1 MQHRLT
7 HRLGQIHYE
16 DPILPIQERGQT
28 AFRLSY
34 RQLQR
39 GGTVFALLLVLFVV
53 HSYRRHYQAVQ
64 RQALSSCPARLA
76 ALGLDLS
83 QAAHES
89 ARFVTSSDD
98 SSSVWQHSLVRQ
110 QLYREMAAG
119 LKQHGLSLGG
129 VVTQGLTQSQLFTHA
144 DASSKWGRPR
154 IMPVLHPLQVPVRA
168 VVLPLLDHEAV
179 MQLHA
184 AVRHALQQVVADDSV
199 WYQDDTSMHATLYHA
214 STHGHPV
221 PAAPDAVRQEI
232 AAVRG
237 VAGRSCPVRAV
248 LDRVVVTSTG
258 VVVACWQVLPG
269 SSEPAGLRSAL
280 KDALPAAPAPAQQVV
295 LQPSLLHIT
304 VARLL
309 APAKLPTHG
318 GSQATVER
326 QVWHSQA
333 LQQALAEVA
342 ADLTDELCGLVAVF
356 EEVWFVEEQ
365 DLLALGLGG
374 RYAKHAGQLS
384 PATLEQAEHIAEW
397 VTKYGDQAACE
408 RQLAGVM
415 AALPQMQQL
424 RNLVIDVHGSGWLE
438 LVDPLMNPLSSLT
451 NLTRLEVGS
460 LWSLGELQHTPHSL
474 LELEYSW
481 ELFDTPDDTLSLS
494 HLTALTKLTTGR
506 TEEIFGN
513 QSCLPASSQL
523 RVLHIE
529 DDRGSDPD
537 VKPYQLSAAAVA
549 ALGSLTALTSLQLHH
564 LQCPEVQ
571 PQQLAAALRRCT
583 ALQVLDL
590 GHLEL
595 QWGPVQGLTGDADAD
610 AALLDAAEVR
620 GMQVIAVGIA
630 SLPSLQQLALCR
642 LPVDMH
648 AAVALAAAAAG
659 TRLTELSMDRCDLP
673 DCAMSALALGLTN
686 LRSLELKHCDVG
698 DGALPAL
705 ARLPLQRLS
714 WDNCE
719 FSVAALD
726 LFLPRWKALRAAP
739 VVCVVK

>member
-1 MQHRLT
+1 MW
-7 HRLGQIHYE
+7 
-16 DPILPIQERGQT
+16 D
-28 AFRLSY
+28 
-34 RQLQR
+34 
-39 GGTVFALLLVLFVV
+39 LV
-53 HSYRRHYQAVQ
+53 SSRR
-64 RQALSSCPARLA
+64 SKSC
-76 ALGLDLS
+76 
-83 QAAHES
+83 
-89 ARFVTSSDD
+89 
-98 SSSVWQHSLVRQ
+98 SL
-110 QLYREMAAG
+110 EHAG
-119 LKQHGLSLGG
+119 
-129 VVTQGLTQSQLFTHA
+129 
-144 DASSKWGRPR
+144 
-154 IMPVLHPLQVPVRA
+154 
-168 VVLPLLDHEAV
+168 LPLL
-179 MQLHA
+179 
-184 AVRHALQQVVADDSV
+184 LQQQVKDL
-199 WYQDDTSMHATLYHA
+199 QTL
-214 STHGHPV
+214 
-221 PAAPDAVRQEI
+221 
-232 AAVRG
+232 
-237 VAGRSCPVRAV
+237 C
-248 LDRVVVTSTG
+248 
-258 VVVACWQVLPG
+258 
-269 SSEPAGLRSAL
+269 
-280 KDALPAAPAPAQQVV
+280 
-295 LQPSLLHIT
+295 SLLQT
-304 VARLL
+304 SKAARE
-309 APAKLPTHG
+309 A
-318 GSQATVER
+318 
-326 QVWHSQA
+326 
-333 LQQALAEVA
+333 ALAHCSVP
-342 ADLTDELCGLVAVF
+342 LLC
-356 EEVWFVEEQ
+356 
-365 DLLALGLGG
+365 
-374 RYAKHAGQLS
+374 S

-397 VTKYGDQAACE
+397 VTKYGSALDSFEWKPRMDGLCKPSLDLATRAAAFAALAAALQQAAASPQGLRLRSCKLASVSWDCDVILQQLPVNSLTSLDVSFRFPYIEGDQAACE

-438 LVDPLMNPLSSLT
+438 HVDPLMKPLSSLT

-513 QSCLPASSQL
+513 SELPPSLKVLQCGRLVHAKALLPLRYLQRLDILNCLSTAEELLGLSSLTALTHITICYIDSFDRNPELYASYSYANDYELTPDAASAAWPALASQL

-739 VVCVVK
+739 VV